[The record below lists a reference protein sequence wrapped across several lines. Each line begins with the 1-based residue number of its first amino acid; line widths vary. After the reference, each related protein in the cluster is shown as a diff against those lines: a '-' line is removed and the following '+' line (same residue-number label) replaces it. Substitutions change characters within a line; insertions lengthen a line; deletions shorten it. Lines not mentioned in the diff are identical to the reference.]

1 MSDATILTIDNA
13 DTAKF
18 DAKALKRNGIKA
30 LVFKASR
37 AQVKP
42 GSSVKAESQSSPTAS
57 EAQPTLVDPKIIA
70 DTTSAGL
77 AYGVL
82 LQLSDK
88 MKDQLDLL
96 PVGAPVFVEAK
107 SGMKIADIDNAIQD
121 IITVMGADAPP
132 VIVLKI
138 DQKTAKE
145 FESVYDNELAD
156 WTSLWIIDEPK
167 RDEPAQLTPEWPQAT
182 WPKWK
187 MWEFSDIDLKELGK
201 YKASCFNGPDEDE
214 ARFFA
219 GQAPSVASAGG
230 QGDPNASKS
239 SA

>member
-1 MSDATILTIDNA
+1 
-13 DTAKF
+13 
-18 DAKALKRNGIKA
+18 
-30 LVFKASR
+30 V
-37 AQVKP
+37 
-42 GSSVKAESQSSPTAS
+42 
-57 EAQPTLVDPKIIA
+57 AQPTLVDPKIVEE
-70 DTTSAGL
+70 TTSAGL

-88 MKDQLDLL
+88 MKSQLDLL

-145 FESVYDNELAD
+145 FESVYDNTLAD
-156 WTSLWIIDEPK
+156 WTSLWIIDEAK
-167 RDEPAQLTPEWPQAT
+167 RDEPALLVPEWPEAT

-187 MWEFSDIDLKELGK
+187 MWEFGDLDLKELGK
-201 YKASCFNGPDEDE
+201 YKGSRFNGPDVDE

-230 QGDPNASKS
+230 QGDPTASKS
-239 SA
+239 